1 MDKIIQYS
9 DEMETRELFRLI
21 KEGYEFTCPKCKT
34 KLEIVLKSNESS
46 KVPLN
51 VSCPVNMNHVYTTF
65 TYDRK
70 SFWDGFKEE
79 VEELKK
85 NQTNNK
91 SRF

>member
-1 MDKIIQYS
+1 MIEYS
-9 DEMETRELFRLI
+9 DEMDTRELFRLI
-21 KEGYEFTCPKCKT
+21 KEDYDFTCPKCKT

-51 VSCPVNMNHVYTTF
+51 ISCPVNMNHVYTTF

-70 SFWDGFKEE
+70 SFWDGFREE

-85 NQTNNK
+85 KQEEDSQKEDT
-91 SRF
+91 